1 MDGNLCYPAFVFI
14 TGLILLIWSANRFVE
29 GASVTAR
36 YAKMPPFLIGMVV
49 VGFGTSA
56 PEMVISAISA
66 SQGNPGLALG
76 NAYGSN
82 IANIALV
89 LGVTALIQ
97 PIIVNP
103 GVLRKELPILS
114 CITLLAVIQLWDG
127 RLSKIDAWILLGVF
141 ALLMTWNILQGLRSQ
156 DRTLNSTPQDDDE
169 IHGGMSFK
177 KALVWLFLGLVLL
190 IISSRLL
197 VWGAVQIAQGFGI
210 SDLIIGLTIV
220 AIGTSLPELASAI
233 IAISKNEH
241 DMALGTILGS
251 NLFNTLA
258 VVGIAGVIHPMS
270 IAPEVLY
277 RDCMVM
283 GVLILSLFFIG
294 KDFIIKRYEGAGLL
308 SVYIG
313 YTAWLAVDVL
323 SKQ

>member
-1 MDGNLCYPAFVFI
+1 MLIPIIVFI
-14 TGLILLIWSANRFVE
+14 IGLILLIWSADRFVE
-29 GASVTAR
+29 GASVTAK
-36 YAKMPPFLIGMVV
+36 YAKMPPFLIGMVI

-89 LGVTALIQ
+89 LGLTALIK
-97 PIIVNP
+97 PMIVHP
-103 GVLRKELPILS
+103 SVLKKELPVLS
-114 CITLLAVIQLWDG
+114 CVTLMAILQLWDG
-127 RLSKIDAWILLGVF
+127 KLSRIDAFLLLTVF
-141 ALLMTWNILQGLRSQ
+141 CLLMTWNIIQGFRSQ
-156 DRTLNSTPQDDDE
+156 DRKLNLKREKEYE
-169 IHGGMSFK
+169 IHDGMSLK
-177 KALVWLFLGLVLL
+177 KALVWLFIGLVLL
-190 IISSRLL
+190 IISSRFL
-197 VWGAVQIAQGFGI
+197 VWGAVQIAQNFGI

-220 AIGTSLPELASAI
+220 AIGTSLPELASSV
-233 IAISKNEH
+233 IAIYKNEH

-258 VVGIAGVIHPMS
+258 VVGIAGAIHPMS

-277 RDCMVM
+277 RDCMIM
-283 GVLILSLFFIG
+283 GVLILSLFFIC
-294 KDFIIKRYEGAGLL
+294 KNFIINRYEGAGLL

-313 YTAWLAVDVL
+313 YTAWLAFNVL
-323 SKQ
+323 AK

>member
-1 MDGNLCYPAFVFI
+1 MFYPIIVFI
-14 TGLILLIWSANRFVE
+14 IGLILLIWSANRFVE

-36 YAKMPPFLIGMVV
+36 YAKIPPFLIGMVI

-56 PEMVISAISA
+56 PEMVISAMSA

-89 LGVTALIQ
+89 LGLTALIQ
-97 PIIVNP
+97 PIMLHPTI
-103 GVLRKELPILS
+103 LQRELPVLS
-114 CITLLAVIQLWDG
+114 CVTLMAIIQLWDG
-127 RLSKIDAWILLGVF
+127 NLSRIDAWILLAVF
-141 ALLMTWNILQGLRSQ
+141 VFLMTWNIMQGCRTQS
-156 DRTLNSTPQDDDE
+156 RTLNSKTQEDYE
-169 IHGGMSFK
+169 IHDGISFK

-197 VWGAVQIAQGFGI
+197 VWGAVQIAQNFGI

-220 AIGTSLPELASAI
+220 AIGTSLPELASSV
-233 IAISKNEH
+233 IAIYKNEH

-258 VVGIAGVIHPMS
+258 VVGIAGAIHPMS

-283 GVLILSLFFIG
+283 GVLILSLFLIG

-313 YTAWLAVDVL
+313 YTTWLALGVL
-323 SKQ
+323 AK